1 MRAAIARCGKTH
13 VSRLQGKEV
22 TGKLL
27 YYFIIQTMTCDYD
40 IVHNT
45 FLIKQPD
52 ILKFRPLTD
61 LYGVYIVYYCPNQF
75 IVRFVS
81 L

>member
-1 MRAAIARCGKTH
+1 
-13 VSRLQGKEV
+13 
-22 TGKLL
+22 
-27 YYFIIQTMTCDYD
+27 MTCDYD

-75 IVRFVS
+75 IVRFVNVS